1 MALTSSMGSTPDA
14 DSSNDAPRDLGNAG
28 NVAWAYERVRS
39 LILQGDLAPGD
50 PISQVKLSQ
59 RLGIS
64 RTPLREVLRL
74 LENEGLVESEHN
86 RRVRVAPLSL
96 ADVEETYATRIV
108 LEALAIRL
116 SMPTLDAYVTDQMRD
131 ALEEMREQ
139 AAREDYERW
148 SIPHRRFHQLATCG
162 AEVRLSRM
170 LDQLSDHAERYRRLY
185 TVQSPHAWS
194 TGLLQHGA
202 ILDAC
207 LRKDP
212 DGAAEAL
219 GRHLTHTALNTLTL
233 VAPEHEPTRV
243 RTALRMVLTHHH
255 DSTDRTCRIPRQ
267 S

>member
-1 MALTSSMGSTPDA
+1 MVTSTPSVRTPPVSA
-14 DSSNDAPRDLGNAG
+14 ASTGTPPELAGGG

-50 PISQVKLSQ
+50 PISQVKLSRQ
-59 RLGIS
+59 LGIS

-74 LENEGLVESEHN
+74 LENEGLIESEHN

-116 SMPTLDAYVTDQMRD
+116 TMPVRDTRITEQMQD
-131 ALEEMREQ
+131 ALDEMRRQ
-139 AAREDYERW
+139 ATVEDYESW
-148 SIPHRRFHQLATCG
+148 SIPHRRFHQLATSG
-162 AEVRLSRM
+162 ADVRLSRM
-170 LDQLSDHAERYRRLY
+170 LDQLSDHTERYRRLY
-185 TVQSPHAWS
+185 TVQSPHAWA

-207 LRKDP
+207 ISGNP
-212 DGAAEAL
+212 EVATESL
-219 GRHLTHTALNTLTL
+219 GRHLTQTALSTLTL

-243 RTALRMVLTHHH
+243 RTALRMVITHP
-255 DSTDRTCRIPRQ
+255 S
-267 S
+267 